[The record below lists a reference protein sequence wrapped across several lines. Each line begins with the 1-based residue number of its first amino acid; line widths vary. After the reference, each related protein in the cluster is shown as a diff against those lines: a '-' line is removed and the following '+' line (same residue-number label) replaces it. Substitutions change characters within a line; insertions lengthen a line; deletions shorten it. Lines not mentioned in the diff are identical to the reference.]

1 MKNFGEKLKELREE
15 RNLSQKELGDKMG
28 GITQQTI
35 AQYEKKEA
43 VPKFETV
50 SKIAN
55 ALEINPNIFY
65 SDFSQSVADDSEEI
79 GERIKELR
87 KSKKVS
93 QKELAQKTGLSI
105 GSIQGYEQGRYNPKL
120 EAIAKIADALEVELD
135 NFYNVLLQRGENVS
149 IGGKIKAVRLQKG
162 VSQAALAKCLGVSTA
177 MICQYE
183 VGKRKPKVETLSKIA
198 GALGVDLKVF
208 YDDLPQKTIEL
219 KRYENIALVNE
230 FENACFRLV
239 NFPDSEEITEKYE
252 KLRKKLIDRLSCM

>member
-35 AQYEKKEA
+35 AQYEKKET
-43 VPKFETV
+43 VPKLETV
-50 SKIAN
+50 SKIAD

-65 SDFSQSVADDSEEI
+65 SDFSQSVSDDSGGI
-79 GERIKELR
+79 GE
-87 KSKKVS
+87 
-93 QKELAQKTGLSI
+93 
-105 GSIQGYEQGRYNPKL
+105 
-120 EAIAKIADALEVELD
+120 
-135 NFYNVLLQRGENVS
+135 
-149 IGGKIKAVRLQKG
+149 KIKAVRLQKG
-162 VSQAALAKCLGVSTA
+162 VSQTALAKTLDVSTA

-208 YDDLPQKTIEL
+208 YDDLPKENMEL

-230 FENACFRLV
+230 FENACFCLV
-239 NFPDSEEITEKYE
+239 NFPDSEEITKKYE

>member
-15 RNLSQKELGDKMG
+15 RNLSQKELGEKMG

-35 AQYEKKEA
+35 AQYEKKET
-43 VPKFETV
+43 VPKLETV
-50 SKIAN
+50 SKIAD

-65 SDFSQSVADDSEEI
+65 SDFSQSVADDSGGI
-79 GERIKELR
+79 GE
-87 KSKKVS
+87 
-93 QKELAQKTGLSI
+93 
-105 GSIQGYEQGRYNPKL
+105 
-120 EAIAKIADALEVELD
+120 
-135 NFYNVLLQRGENVS
+135 
-149 IGGKIKAVRLQKG
+149 KIKAVRLQKG
-162 VSQAALAKCLGVSTA
+162 VSQTALAKTLGVSTA
-177 MICQYE
+177 MIFQYE

-208 YDDLPQKTIEL
+208 YDDLPKENMEL

-252 KLRKKLIDRLSCM
+252 NLRKKLIDRLSCM

>member
-15 RNLSQKELGDKMG
+15 RNLSQKELGEKMG
-28 GITQQTI
+28 GITQQTT
-35 AQYEKKEA
+35 AQYEKKET
-43 VPKFETV
+43 VPKLETV
-50 SKIAN
+50 SKIAD

-65 SDFSQSVADDSEEI
+65 SDFSQSTADDSEEI

-87 KSKKVS
+87 KSKGVN
-93 QKELAQKTGLSI
+93 QKELAQKAGLSI

-120 EAIAKIADALEVELD
+120 EAIAKIA
-135 NFYNVLLQRGENVS
+135 
-149 IGGKIKAVRLQKG
+149 
-162 VSQAALAKCLGVSTA
+162 
-177 MICQYE
+177 
-183 VGKRKPKVETLSKIA
+183 

-219 KRYENIALVNE
+219 KRCENIALVNE

>member
-1 MKNFGEKLKELREE
+1 MKNFGEKLRELREE

-35 AQYEKKEA
+35 AQYEKKET

-120 EAIAKIADALEVELD
+120 EAIVKI
-135 NFYNVLLQRGENVS
+135 
-149 IGGKIKAVRLQKG
+149 
-162 VSQAALAKCLGVSTA
+162 T
-177 MICQYE
+177 
-183 VGKRKPKVETLSKIA
+183 

-208 YDDLPQKTIEL
+208 YDDLSKENIEL

-230 FENACFRLV
+230 FENACFCLV
-239 NFPDSEEITEKYE
+239 NFPDSEEITKKYE

>member
-15 RNLSQKELGDKMG
+15 RNLSQKELGEKMG

-35 AQYEKKEA
+35 AQYEKKET

-87 KSKKVS
+87 KSKGVS

-135 NFYNVLLQRGENVS
+135 NFYDVLLQRSEN
-149 IGGKIKAVRLQKG
+149 
-162 VSQAALAKCLGVSTA
+162 
-177 MICQYE
+177 M
-183 VGKRKPKVETLSKIA
+183 
-198 GALGVDLKVF
+198 
-208 YDDLPQKTIEL
+208 EL
-219 KRYENIALVNE
+219 KRYANIALVNE
-230 FENACFRLV
+230 FENACFCLV
-239 NFPDSEEITEKYE
+239 NFPDSKEATEKYE
-252 KLRKKLIDRLSCM
+252 SLRKKLIDRLSNYN

>member
-1 MKNFGEKLKELREE
+1 MKNFGEKLRELREE

-35 AQYEKKEA
+35 AQYEKKET

-120 EAIAKIADALEVELD
+120 EAIV
-135 NFYNVLLQRGENVS
+135 
-149 IGGKIKAVRLQKG
+149 
-162 VSQAALAKCLGVSTA
+162 
-177 MICQYE
+177 
-183 VGKRKPKVETLSKIA
+183 KIA

-208 YDDLPQKTIEL
+208 YDDLLKENIEL

-230 FENACFRLV
+230 FENACFCLV
-239 NFPDSEEITEKYE
+239 NFPDSEEITKKYE
-252 KLRKKLIDRLSCM
+252 SLRKKLIDRLSCM

>member
-1 MKNFGEKLKELREE
+1 MKNFGEKLRELREE

-35 AQYEKKEA
+35 AQYEKKET

-120 EAIAKIADALEVELD
+120 EAIV
-135 NFYNVLLQRGENVS
+135 
-149 IGGKIKAVRLQKG
+149 
-162 VSQAALAKCLGVSTA
+162 
-177 MICQYE
+177 
-183 VGKRKPKVETLSKIA
+183 KIA

-208 YDDLPQKTIEL
+208 YDVLSKENIEL

-230 FENACFRLV
+230 FENACFCLV
-239 NFPDSEEITEKYE
+239 NFPDSEEITKKYE
-252 KLRKKLIDRLSCM
+252 KLRRKLIDRLSCM

>member
-35 AQYEKKEA
+35 AQYEKKET

-65 SDFSQSVADDSEEI
+65 SDFSQSVANDSGGI
-79 GERIKELR
+79 GE
-87 KSKKVS
+87 
-93 QKELAQKTGLSI
+93 
-105 GSIQGYEQGRYNPKL
+105 
-120 EAIAKIADALEVELD
+120 
-135 NFYNVLLQRGENVS
+135 
-149 IGGKIKAVRLQKG
+149 KIKAVRLQKG
-162 VSQAALAKCLGVSTA
+162 VSQTALAKTLGVSTA

-208 YDDLPQKTIEL
+208 YDDLPKENMEL

-252 KLRKKLIDRLSCM
+252 KLRKKLIGRLSCM

>member
-1 MKNFGEKLKELREE
+1 MKNFGEKLRELREE

-35 AQYEKKEA
+35 AQYEKKET

-93 QKELAQKTGLSI
+93 QKELAQKAGLSI

-120 EAIAKIADALEVELD
+120 EAIA
-135 NFYNVLLQRGENVS
+135 
-149 IGGKIKAVRLQKG
+149 
-162 VSQAALAKCLGVSTA
+162 
-177 MICQYE
+177 
-183 VGKRKPKVETLSKIA
+183 KIA

>member
-35 AQYEKKEA
+35 AQYEKKET

-50 SKIAN
+50 SKIAD
-55 ALEINPNIFY
+55 ALEINPNVFY

-79 GERIKELR
+79 G
-87 KSKKVS
+87 
-93 QKELAQKTGLSI
+93 
-105 GSIQGYEQGRYNPKL
+105 
-120 EAIAKIADALEVELD
+120 
-135 NFYNVLLQRGENVS
+135 
-149 IGGKIKAVRLQKG
+149 GKIKVARLQKG
-162 VSQAALAKCLGVSTA
+162 VSQAALAKCLGVSTS

-183 VGKRKPKVETLSKIA
+183 IGKRKPKVETLSKIA

-208 YDDLPQKTIEL
+208 YDDLPKENMEL

-239 NFPDSEEITEKYE
+239 NFPDSKEITEKYE
-252 KLRKKLIDRLSCM
+252 SLRKKLIDRLSGM

>member
-35 AQYEKKEA
+35 AQYEKKET
-43 VPKFETV
+43 VPKLETV
-50 SKIAN
+50 SKIAD

-65 SDFSQSVADDSEEI
+65 SDFSQSVADDSGGI
-79 GERIKELR
+79 GE
-87 KSKKVS
+87 
-93 QKELAQKTGLSI
+93 
-105 GSIQGYEQGRYNPKL
+105 
-120 EAIAKIADALEVELD
+120 
-135 NFYNVLLQRGENVS
+135 
-149 IGGKIKAVRLQKG
+149 KIKAVRLQKG
-162 VSQAALAKCLGVSTA
+162 VSQTALAKILGVSTA

-208 YDDLPQKTIEL
+208 YDDLPKENMEL

-239 NFPDSEEITEKYE
+239 DFPDSEEITEKYE
-252 KLRKKLIDRLSCM
+252 NLRKKANRQA

>member
-1 MKNFGEKLKELREE
+1 MRNFGEKLKELREE

-35 AQYEKKEA
+35 AQYEKKET

-87 KSKKVS
+87 KSK
-93 QKELAQKTGLSI
+93 
-105 GSIQGYEQGRYNPKL
+105 
-120 EAIAKIADALEVELD
+120 
-135 NFYNVLLQRGENVS
+135 NVS
-149 IGGKIKAVRLQKG
+149 IGGKIKAMRLQKG

-208 YDDLPQKTIEL
+208 YDDLPQKTMEL